1 MAIRRTHRVPARE
14 ARPLAAASA
23 PAQSGA
29 GAAVRVL
36 VPRAPVARRGTPPL
50 PLDERERRSHIRRWA
65 SLMIVHLE
73 RSDFDDAR
81 HYSYEEALERLKELV
96 ERELESVRA
105 EA

>member
-1 MAIRRTHRVPARE
+1 
-14 ARPLAAASA
+14 
-23 PAQSGA
+23 
-29 GAAVRVL
+29 
-36 VPRAPVARRGTPPL
+36 
-50 PLDERERRSHIRRWA
+50 
-65 SLMIVHLE
+65 MIVHLE